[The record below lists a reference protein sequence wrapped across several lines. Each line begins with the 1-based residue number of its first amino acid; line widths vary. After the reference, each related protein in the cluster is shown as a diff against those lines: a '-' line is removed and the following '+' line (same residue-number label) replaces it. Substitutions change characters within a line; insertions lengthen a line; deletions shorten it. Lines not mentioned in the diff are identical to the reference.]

1 MSYSGNVHE
10 ISFDEKQILLI
21 GTAHISQ
28 SSVDEVNSVIDQEKP
43 DTVCIEL
50 CSSRHQAMLDKDQ
63 WKNMDIY
70 KVVREGKSFL
80 LFANLIMTA
89 FQKRLGSQLGV
100 KPGAEMLEAANAAE
114 RVGAE
119 LILAD
124 RDVKITLQRTWRGMT
139 FWGRMKVLSQL
150 LASLFVR
157 EEISK
162 EEIEKLKES
171 DALSEAMQM
180 LAEQSPEMKRILID
194 ERDQFMAEK
203 IKLAQGKRIVAVVG
217 AGHVKGLT
225 AELEREHNL
234 AELETVPP
242 PGKIG
247 TWLKWGIPTLIVGL
261 VAYGFFTVETDVS
274 IEMIQRWFLINGT
287 LSALGTAIAFGHP
300 ITIATAFVAAPFTS
314 LNPAVAAGWVAGLV
328 EAFLRKPQVRD
339 FESLADDITHLRGF
353 WQNNITRILLVV
365 MFANLGSAIGTFVG
379 GFAIASYFDREAEIF
394 HVQKLM

>member
-28 SSVDEVNSVIDQEKP
+28 SSADEVNFVIDQEKP

-50 CSSRHQAMLDKDQ
+50 CSSRHQAMLEKDQ

-100 KPGAEMLEAANAAE
+100 KPGAEMLEAANAAD
-114 RVGAE
+114 RIGAE

-242 PGKIG
+242 PGKIVS
-247 TWLKWGIPTLIVGL
+247 WLKWGIPTLIVGL

-328 EAFLRKPQVRD
+328 EAILRKPQVRD

-353 WQNNITRILLVV
+353 WRNNITRILLVV

-379 GFAIASYFDREAEIF
+379 GFAIAS
-394 HVQKLM
+394 LL

>member
-1 MSYSGNVHE
+1 MTYSGNVHE
-10 ISFDEKQILLI
+10 ILIDEKQILLI

-28 SSVDEVNSVIDQEKP
+28 SSVDEVNEVIEQEKP

-50 CSSRHQAMLDKDQ
+50 CASRHQAMMDKDQ
-63 WKNMDIY
+63 WKNMDIF

-100 KPGAEMLEAANAAE
+100 KPGAEMLAAAE
-114 RVGAE
+114 ASERVNSE
-119 LILAD
+119 LLLAD
-124 RDVKITLQRTWRGMT
+124 RDVKITLQRTWRGMP

-180 LAEQSPEMKRILID
+180 LTDQSPDMKRILID

-203 IKLAQGKRIVAVVG
+203 IRQAPGKRIVAVVG

-225 AELEREHNL
+225 GELEREHNL

-242 PGKIG
+242 PGKLGI
-247 TWLKWGIPTLIVGL
+247 WLKWGIPTLIVGL
-261 VAYGFFTVETDVS
+261 IGYGFFAVDPDVS

-287 LSALGTAIAFGHP
+287 LSAIGTAIAFGHP

-339 FESLADDITHLRGF
+339 FENLADDITHLRGF

-365 MFANLGSAIGTFVG
+365 MFANLGSAIGTFAG
-379 GFAIASYFDREAEIF
+379 GFAIAS
-394 HVQKLM
+394 LL

>member
-1 MSYSGNVHE
+1 MTYSGNIHE
-10 ISFDEKQILLI
+10 ILIDEKQILLI

-28 SSVDEVNSVIDQEKP
+28 SSVDEVNDVIEQEKP

-50 CSSRHQAMLDKDQ
+50 CASRHQAMMDKDQ
-63 WKNMDIY
+63 WKNMDIF

-100 KPGAEMLEAANAAE
+100 KPGAEMLAAAE
-114 RVGAE
+114 ASERVNSE
-119 LILAD
+119 LLLAD
-124 RDVKITLQRTWRGMT
+124 RDVKITLQRTWRGMP

-150 LASLFVR
+150 LASLFIR

-180 LAEQSPEMKRILID
+180 LADQSPDMKRILID

-203 IKLAQGKRIVAVVG
+203 IRQAPGKRIVAVVG

-225 AELEREHNL
+225 GELEREHNL

-242 PGKIG
+242 PGKLGI
-247 TWLKWGIPTLIVGL
+247 WLKWGIPTLIVGL
-261 VAYGFFTVETDVS
+261 IGYGFFAVDTDVS

-287 LSALGTAIAFGHP
+287 LSAIGTAIAFGHP

-339 FESLADDITHLRGF
+339 FENLADDITHLRGF

-365 MFANLGSAIGTFVG
+365 MFANLGSAIGTFAG
-379 GFAIASYFDREAEIF
+379 GFAIAS
-394 HVQKLM
+394 LL

>member
-1 MSYSGNVHE
+1 MTYSGNVHE
-10 ISFDEKQILLI
+10 ILIDEKQILLI

-28 SSVDEVNSVIDQEKP
+28 SSVDEVNDVIEQEKP

-50 CSSRHQAMLDKDQ
+50 CASRHQAMMDKDQ
-63 WKNMDIY
+63 WKNMDIF

-100 KPGAEMLEAANAAE
+100 KPGAEMLAAAE
-114 RVGAE
+114 ASERVNSE
-119 LILAD
+119 LLLVD
-124 RDVKITLQRTWRGMT
+124 RDVKITLQRTWRGMP

-150 LASLFVR
+150 LASLFIR

-180 LAEQSPEMKRILID
+180 LADQSPDMKRILID

-203 IKLAQGKRIVAVVG
+203 IRQAPGKRIVAVVG

-225 AELEREHNL
+225 GELEREHNL

-242 PGKIG
+242 PGKLGI
-247 TWLKWGIPTLIVGL
+247 WLKWGIPTLIVGL
-261 VAYGFFTVETDVS
+261 IGYGFFAVDTDVS

-287 LSALGTAIAFGHP
+287 LSAIGTAIAFGHP

-339 FESLADDITHLRGF
+339 FENLADDITHLRGF

-365 MFANLGSAIGTFVG
+365 MFANLGSAIGTFAG
-379 GFAIASYFDREAEIF
+379 GFAIAS
-394 HVQKLM
+394 LL

>member
-1 MSYSGNVHE
+1 MTHSGNVNE
-10 ISFDEKQILLI
+10 IVFDEKKILLV

-28 SSVDEVNSVIDQEKP
+28 SSVDEVNKVIEQEQP

-50 CSSRHQAMLDKDQ
+50 CASRHQAMVDKDQ
-63 WKNMDIY
+63 WKNTDIF

-80 LFANLIMTA
+80 LLSNLIMTA

-100 KPGAEMLEAANAAE
+100 KPGAEMLAAIQASE
-114 RVGAE
+114 RINAE
-119 LILAD
+119 LQLVD
-124 RDVKITLQRTWRGMT
+124 RDVKITLQRTWRGMP
-139 FWGRMKVLSQL
+139 FWGRMKVFSQL
-150 LASLFVR
+150 LASLFIR

-180 LAEQSPEMKRILID
+180 LADQSPDMKRILID

-203 IKLAQGKRIVAVVG
+203 IMQAPGKRIVAVVG
-217 AGHVKGLT
+217 AGHVKGLSL
-225 AELEREHNL
+225 ELEREHNL
-234 AELETVPP
+234 AELETVPS
-242 PGKIG
+242 PGKLGI
-247 TWLKWGIPTLIVGL
+247 WLKWGIPALIVGL
-261 VAYGFFTVETDVS
+261 IGYGFYAVDTDVS

-287 LSALGTAIAFGHP
+287 LSAIGTAIAFGHP

-339 FESLADDITHLRGF
+339 FEDLAEDITHLRGF
-353 WQNNITRILLVV
+353 WKNNITRILLVV
-365 MFANLGSAIGTFVG
+365 MFANLGSAIGTFAG
-379 GFAIASYFDREAEIF
+379 GFAIAS
-394 HVQKLM
+394 LL

>member
-1 MSYSGNVHE
+1 MTHSDNVNE
-10 ISFDEKQILLI
+10 IVFDEKKILLV

-28 SSVDEVNSVIDQEKP
+28 SSVDEVNKVIEQEQP
-43 DTVCIEL
+43 DTVCVEL
-50 CSSRHQAMLDKDQ
+50 CESRHQAMVDKDQ
-63 WKNMDIY
+63 WKNTDIF

-80 LFANLIMTA
+80 LLSNLIMTA

-100 KPGAEMLEAANAAE
+100 KPGAEMLAAIQASE
-114 RVGAE
+114 RINAE
-119 LILAD
+119 LQLVD
-124 RDVKITLQRTWRGMT
+124 RDVKITLQRTWRGMP
-139 FWGRMKVLSQL
+139 FWGRMKVFSQL
-150 LASLFVR
+150 LASLFIR

-180 LAEQSPEMKRILID
+180 LADQSPDMKRILID

-203 IKLAQGKRIVAVVG
+203 IRQAPGKRIVAVVG

-225 AELEREHNL
+225 LELEREHNL
-234 AELETVPP
+234 AELETVPS
-242 PGKIG
+242 PGKLGIF
-247 TWLKWGIPTLIVGL
+247 LKWGIPALIVGL
-261 VAYGFFTVETDVS
+261 IGYGFYAVDTDVS

-287 LSALGTAIAFGHP
+287 LSAIGTAIAFGHP

-339 FESLADDITHLRGF
+339 FEDLAEDITHLKGF
-353 WQNNITRILLVV
+353 WKNNITRILLVV
-365 MFANLGSAIGTFVG
+365 MFANLGSAIGTFAG
-379 GFAIASYFDREAEIF
+379 GFAIAS
-394 HVQKLM
+394 LL

>member
-1 MSYSGNVHE
+1 MTYSGNVHE
-10 ISFDEKQILLI
+10 ILIDEKQILLI

-28 SSVDEVNSVIDQEKP
+28 SSVDEVNDVIEQEKP

-50 CSSRHQAMLDKDQ
+50 CASRHQAMMDKDQ
-63 WKNMDIY
+63 WKNMDIF

-100 KPGAEMLEAANAAE
+100 KPGAEMLAAAQASE
-114 RVGAE
+114 RVNSE
-119 LILAD
+119 LLLAD
-124 RDVKITLQRTWRGMT
+124 RDVKITLQRTWRGMP

-150 LASLFVR
+150 LASLFIR

-180 LAEQSPEMKRILID
+180 LADQSPDMKRILID

-203 IKLAQGKRIVAVVG
+203 IRQAPGKRIVAVVG

-225 AELEREHNL
+225 GELEREHNL
-234 AELETVPP
+234 AELETLPP
-242 PGKIG
+242 PGKLGI
-247 TWLKWGIPTLIVGL
+247 WLKWGIPTLIVGL
-261 VAYGFFTVETDVS
+261 ICYGFFAVDTDVS

-287 LSALGTAIAFGHP
+287 LSAIGTAIAFGHP
-300 ITIATAFVAAPFTS
+300 ITVATAFVAAPFTS

-339 FESLADDITHLRGF
+339 FENLADDITHLRGF

-365 MFANLGSAIGTFVG
+365 MFANLGSAIGTFAG
-379 GFAIASYFDREAEIF
+379 GFAIAS
-394 HVQKLM
+394 LL

>member
-10 ISFDEKQILLI
+10 ICFEEKKILLI

-28 SSVDEVNSVIDQEKP
+28 SSVDEVNHVIEQEKP

-50 CSSRHQAMLDKDQ
+50 CSSRHQAVLEKDQ
-63 WKNMDIY
+63 WKNMDIF

-100 KPGAEMLEAANAAE
+100 KPGAEMLEASKAAD

-119 LILAD
+119 LVLAD

-203 IKLAQGKRIVAVVG
+203 IKQTQGKRIVAVVG

-234 AELETVPP
+234 SELETVPP
-242 PGKIG
+242 PGKLG
-247 TWLKWGIPTLIVGL
+247 TWLKWGIPALIVSLIG
-261 VAYGFFTVETDVS
+261 YGFFTVETDVS

-339 FESLADDITHLRGF
+339 FENLADDITHLKGF

-365 MFANLGSAIGTFVG
+365 MFANLGSAIGTFLG
-379 GFAIASYFDREAEIF
+379 GFAIAS
-394 HVQKLM
+394 LL

>member
-1 MSYSGNVHE
+1 MTYSGNVHE
-10 ISFDEKQILLI
+10 ILIDEKQILLI

-28 SSVDEVNSVIDQEKP
+28 SSVDEVNEVIEQEKP

-50 CSSRHQAMLDKDQ
+50 CASRHQAMMDKDQ
-63 WKNMDIY
+63 WKNMDIF

-100 KPGAEMLEAANAAE
+100 KPGAEMLAAAE
-114 RVGAE
+114 ASERVNSE
-119 LILAD
+119 LLLAD
-124 RDVKITLQRTWRGMT
+124 RDVKITLQRTWRGMP

-150 LASLFVR
+150 LASLFIR

-180 LAEQSPEMKRILID
+180 LTDQSPDMKRILID

-203 IKLAQGKRIVAVVG
+203 IRQAPGKRIVAVVG

-225 AELEREHNL
+225 GELEREHNL

-242 PGKIG
+242 PGKLGI
-247 TWLKWGIPTLIVGL
+247 WLKWGIPTLIVGL
-261 VAYGFFTVETDVS
+261 IGYGFFAVDPDVS

-287 LSALGTAIAFGHP
+287 LSAIGTAIAFGHP

-314 LNPAVAAGWVAGLV
+314 LNPAVAAGWIAGLV

-339 FESLADDITHLRGF
+339 FENLADDITHLRGF

-365 MFANLGSAIGTFVG
+365 MFANLGSAIGTFAG
-379 GFAIASYFDREAEIF
+379 GFAIAS
-394 HVQKLM
+394 LL

>member
-1 MSYSGNVHE
+1 MTHSGNVNE
-10 ISFDEKQILLI
+10 IVFDEKKILLV

-28 SSVDEVNSVIDQEKP
+28 SSVDEVNKVIEQEQP

-50 CSSRHQAMLDKDQ
+50 CASRHQAMVDKDQ
-63 WKNMDIY
+63 WKNTDIF

-80 LFANLIMTA
+80 LLSNLIMTA

-100 KPGAEMLEAANAAE
+100 KPGAEMLAAIQASE
-114 RVGAE
+114 RINAE
-119 LILAD
+119 LQLVD
-124 RDVKITLQRTWRGMT
+124 RDVKITLQRTWRGMP
-139 FWGRMKVLSQL
+139 FWGRMKVFSQL
-150 LASLFVR
+150 LASLFFR

-180 LAEQSPEMKRILID
+180 LADQSPDMKRILID

-203 IKLAQGKRIVAVVG
+203 IRQAPGKRIVAVVG
-217 AGHVKGLT
+217 AGHVKGLSL
-225 AELEREHNL
+225 ELEREHNL
-234 AELETVPP
+234 AELETVPS
-242 PGKIG
+242 PGKLGI
-247 TWLKWGIPTLIVGL
+247 WLKWGIPALIIGL
-261 VAYGFFTVETDVS
+261 IGYGFYAVDTDVS

-287 LSALGTAIAFGHP
+287 LSAIGTAIAFGHP

-339 FESLADDITHLRGF
+339 FEDLAEDITHLRGF
-353 WQNNITRILLVV
+353 WKNNITRILLVV
-365 MFANLGSAIGTFVG
+365 MFANLGSAIGTFAG
-379 GFAIASYFDREAEIF
+379 GFAIAS
-394 HVQKLM
+394 LL

>member
-1 MSYSGNVHE
+1 MTYSDNVNE
-10 ISFDEKQILLI
+10 IVFDEKKILLV

-28 SSVDEVNSVIDQEKP
+28 SSVDEVNKVIEQEQP
-43 DTVCIEL
+43 DTVCVEL
-50 CSSRHQAMLDKDQ
+50 CESRHQAMVDKDQ
-63 WKNMDIY
+63 WKNTDIF

-80 LFANLIMTA
+80 LLSNLIMTA

-100 KPGAEMLEAANAAE
+100 QPGAEMLAAIQASE
-114 RVGAE
+114 RINAE
-119 LILAD
+119 LQLVD
-124 RDVKITLQRTWRGMT
+124 RDVKITLQRTWRGMP
-139 FWGRMKVLSQL
+139 FWGRMKVFSQL
-150 LASLFVR
+150 LASLFIR

-180 LAEQSPEMKRILID
+180 LADQSPDMKRILID

-203 IKLAQGKRIVAVVG
+203 IREVPGKRIVAVVG

-225 AELEREHNL
+225 LELEREHNL
-234 AELETVPP
+234 AELETVPS
-242 PGKIG
+242 PGKLGIF
-247 TWLKWGIPTLIVGL
+247 LKWGIPALIVGL
-261 VAYGFFTVETDVS
+261 IGYGFYAVDTDVS

-287 LSALGTAIAFGHP
+287 LSAIGTAIAFGHP

-339 FESLADDITHLRGF
+339 FEDLAEDITHLKGF
-353 WQNNITRILLVV
+353 WKNNITRILLVV
-365 MFANLGSAIGTFVG
+365 MFANLGSAIGTFAG
-379 GFAIASYFDREAEIF
+379 GFAIAS
-394 HVQKLM
+394 LL

>member
-1 MSYSGNVHE
+1 MTYSGNVHE
-10 ISFDEKQILLI
+10 ILIDEKQILLI

-28 SSVDEVNSVIDQEKP
+28 SSVDEVNDVIEQEKP

-50 CSSRHQAMLDKDQ
+50 CASRHQAMMGKDQ
-63 WKNMDIY
+63 WKNMDIF

-100 KPGAEMLEAANAAE
+100 KPGAEMLAAAE
-114 RVGAE
+114 ASERVNSE
-119 LILAD
+119 LLLAD
-124 RDVKITLQRTWRGMT
+124 RDVKITLQRTWRGMP

-150 LASLFVR
+150 LASLFIR

-171 DALSEAMQM
+171 DALSEAMQI
-180 LAEQSPEMKRILID
+180 LADQSPEMKRILID

-203 IKLAQGKRIVAVVG
+203 IRQAPGKRIVAVVG

-225 AELEREHNL
+225 GELEREHNL
-234 AELETVPP
+234 AELETLPP
-242 PGKIG
+242 PGKLGI
-247 TWLKWGIPTLIVGL
+247 WLKWGIPTLIVGL
-261 VAYGFFTVETDVS
+261 IGYGFFAVDTDVS

-287 LSALGTAIAFGHP
+287 LSAIGTAIAFGHP

-339 FESLADDITHLRGF
+339 FENLADDITHLRGF

-365 MFANLGSAIGTFVG
+365 MFANLGSAIGTFAG
-379 GFAIASYFDREAEIF
+379 GFAIAS
-394 HVQKLM
+394 LL

>member
-217 AGHVKGLT
+217 AGHVKGLM

-328 EAFLRKPQVRD
+328 EAILRKPQVRD

-379 GFAIASYFDREAEIF
+379 GFAIAS
-394 HVQKLM
+394 LL

>member
-247 TWLKWGIPTLIVGL
+247 IWLKWGIPTLIVGL

-379 GFAIASYFDREAEIF
+379 GFAIAS
-394 HVQKLM
+394 LL

>member
-28 SSVDEVNSVIDQEKP
+28 SSVDEVNTVIDQEKP
-43 DTVCIEL
+43 DTICIEL

-217 AGHVKGLT
+217 AGHVKGLM

-247 TWLKWGIPTLIVGL
+247 TWLKWGIPTLIVVL
-261 VAYGFFTVETDVS
+261 VVYGFFTVETDVS

-328 EAFLRKPQVRD
+328 EAYLRKPQVRD
-339 FESLADDITHLRGF
+339 FESLADDITHLKGF
-353 WQNNITRILLVV
+353 WKNNITRILLVV

-379 GFAIASYFDREAEIF
+379 GFAIAS
-394 HVQKLM
+394 LL